1 MTQRNRTDRHHGE
14 GRHHRTGAAAGGL
27 AAALTALALLAG
39 GCTGATGGV
48 RGTPGSAGLRDP
60 YFPKLGNG
68 GYDVSHYAL
77 TLGYDPATG
86 RLAGTAEITARATQD
101 LSAFNLDLA
110 GLTVER
116 ASVDD
121 APAAVNRAGNEL
133 TLRPREEIPDGTEFR
148 ATVAYGGV
156 PEPVTDADGSQEG
169 WLRTGEGVVAV
180 GEPTGSMTWFP
191 GNHHPSDK
199 AAYEIT
205 LTVPAGFEGLSNGV
219 RTARRAAADGRVTT
233 EWRMAEPMASYLA
246 TVAIGRYETTTAT
259 ATAGGADPTATATS
273 TAGGADPTA
282 TATST
287 AGGADPTATATSTAG
302 GADPSATATA
312 GGAGTPAAGAVS
324 VLTAADRSVAAA
336 TAPLRGE
343 IPEILDR
350 QARRFGPYPFSTA
363 GAIVTTD
370 GTLGYALETQTRPV
384 FPAASFDRTTLV
396 HELAHQWFGNS
407 VTPATWRDLWLN
419 EGFATYAEWLYAEEY
434 EHVPARTHFER
445 AFAQDANWAFP
456 PAAPPAA
463 ENLFDPP
470 VYQRGAMVLHKLR
483 ETVGE
488 ERFGEILRGWPA
500 KYRHANASTADFTAY
515 AESVAGRDLDALWDV
530 WLYGDERPS
539 RP

>member
-1 MTQRNRTDRHHGE
+1 M
-14 GRHHRTGAAAGGL
+14 AAGGL

-77 TLGYDPATG
+77 TLAYDPATG

-148 ATVAYGGV
+148 TTVAYGGV

-169 WLRTGEGVVAV
+169 WLRTGEGAVAV

-205 LTVPAGFEGLSNGV
+205 LTVPAGLEGISNGV

-246 TVAIGRYETTTAT
+246 TVAIGRYETATATASAGGGDTKATAKATTGGADAPAEATTGAAEAT
-259 ATAGGADPTATATS
+259 ATAGAVDAPV
-273 TAGGADPTA
+273 AGP
-282 TATST
+282 
-287 AGGADPTATATSTAG
+287 
-302 GADPSATATA
+302 
-312 GGAGTPAAGAVS
+312 VS
-324 VLTAADRSVAAA
+324 VLTAADRSIAAA

-343 IPEILDR
+343 IPQILDR

-445 AFAQDANWAFP
+445 AYAQDANWAFP
-456 PAAPPAA
+456 PAAPPGP

-488 ERFGEILRGWPA
+488 EEFGEILRGWPA

-530 WLYGDERPS
+530 WLFGDGRPS